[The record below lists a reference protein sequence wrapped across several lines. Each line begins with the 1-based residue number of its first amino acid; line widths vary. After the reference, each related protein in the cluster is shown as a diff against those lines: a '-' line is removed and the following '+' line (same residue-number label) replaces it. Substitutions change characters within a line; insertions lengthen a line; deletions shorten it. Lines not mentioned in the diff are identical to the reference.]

1 MRKLILLMTAMVML
15 NSSPFAQGLEEN
27 TPHAGLKAGANYS
40 SFMLGDYNPTN
51 LTTGW
56 KTGFVGGGFLNIPI
70 GKRWAVQPEVLYSQM
85 GGTVLRQP
93 AFGNVTQRFNNL
105 SIPVMLKYYLNPQ
118 LRLLAGAQ
126 ADIALTSSSRI
137 GSASPTNTI
146 DDFSRDQFA
155 LTAGAE
161 LWPVWNWGIGARY
174 IHGLNDIS
182 EGYEL
187 STYLKNKGV
196 QAYVAYRFGKKPAP
210 VVAAPVVPVAPVV
223 TDRDGDGVPDADD
236 KCPDVAG
243 LAKYGGCPIP
253 DTDKD
258 GINDE
263 NDKCPTVPG
272 VAKYNG
278 CPIPDS
284 DNDGIN
290 DDEDK
295 CPTVAGVARYNGC
308 PIPDSDND
316 GVNDEDD
323 KCPSLAGVAENA
335 GCPRI
340 DFNAAAVQ
348 FLTGSAT
355 LTTGAKAELNKAV
368 KILNETYPNIKVSI
382 EGHTDNVG
390 DPGKNQ
396 ILSQK
401 RAESVKAYLV
411 SKKVAGDRLSTA
423 GYGQD
428 NPIADNATAAGKAKN
443 RRVEFK
449 VSQ

>member
-1 MRKLILLMTAMVML
+1 MRKLIFLMTAMVML
-15 NSSPFAQGLEEN
+15 NSGIFAQGLEEN

-40 SFMLGDYNPTN
+40 SFRLGDYNPTN

-56 KTGFVGGGFLNIPI
+56 KTGFVGGGFFNVPI

-85 GGTVLRQP
+85 GGTIVRPNTL
-93 AFGNVTQRFNNL
+93 GNVTQRFNNL
-105 SIPVMLKYYLNPQ
+105 SIPVMLKYYINPQ

-126 ADIALTSSSRI
+126 ADIALTASSRI
-137 GSASPTNTI
+137 GSAASTNTI

-187 STYLKNKGV
+187 STLVKNKGV
-196 QAYVAYRFGKKPAP
+196 QAYVAYRFGKKPVP

-272 VAKYNG
+272 LAQFQGCPDRDGDGIQDSEDRCPDVSGLARYQG
-278 CPIPDS
+278 CPIPD
-284 DNDGIN
+284 G
-290 DDEDK
+290 
-295 CPTVAGVARYNGC
+295 
-308 PIPDSDND
+308 DND
-316 GVNDEDD
+316 GVNDEED
-323 KCPSLAGVAENA
+323 KCPTIPGVAENG

-340 DFNAAAVQ
+340 DFNASAVQ

-368 KILNETYPNIKVSI
+368 NILNETYPNIKVSI
-382 EGHTDNVG
+382 EGHTDNTG

-396 ILSQK
+396 VLSEK
-401 RAESVKAYLV
+401 RAAAVKTYLV
-411 SKKVAGDRLSTA
+411 GKKVAADRLTTA

-428 NPIADNATAAGKAKN
+428 NPIADNATKEGKAKN